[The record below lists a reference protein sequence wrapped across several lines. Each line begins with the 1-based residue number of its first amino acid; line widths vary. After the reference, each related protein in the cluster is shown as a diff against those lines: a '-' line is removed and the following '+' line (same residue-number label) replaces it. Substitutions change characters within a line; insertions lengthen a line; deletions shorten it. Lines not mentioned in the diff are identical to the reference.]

1 MQQEIED
8 YLDGKLDPDAKHA
21 FEIRLLEDPDF
32 EQAYNSARRMRQDLD
47 WLAVGQRVKLAETE
61 FWRQKKAKSRRNIIL
76 FGLVALSLLV
86 VLTLW
91 RRRGTSTPQSTPA
104 PEQND
109 STATLPDRL
118 DPDTLQLKKQPPGG
132 SNVGK
137 KLFAVR
143 FKPYR
148 DESLEPASRGNDTL
162 APLEQFRSMYWDGK
176 YPETLRAFEKLS
188 AYEREN
194 DNNNFLIANALLATG
209 RSKPAV
215 IILEKIVRNNKT
227 RFMAQAQWYLVLAYL
242 NEDRLEDARN
252 LLLEIENDGAF
263 YHRKEARE
271 LLDKLNLI
279 FSTL

>member
-8 YLDGKLDPDAKHA
+8 YLDDKLDPVARQA
-21 FEIRLLEDPDF
+21 FEIRLREDPDL
-32 EQAYNSARRMRQDLD
+32 ERALKTARRLRHDLD
-47 WLAVGQRVKLAETE
+47 WLAVDQQVSHAEVL
-61 FWRQKKAKSRRNIIL
+61 FRQQKKSQNRRNIIL
-76 FGLVALSLLV
+76 IGLLV
-86 VLTLW
+86 TAIAVIFCFW
-91 RRRGTSTPQSTPA
+91 RRGAIYPQPTPMPI
-104 PEQND
+104 D
-109 STATLPDRL
+109 TLVPPPRFRNT
-118 DPDTLQLKKQPPGG
+118 PDTIPLKNEPPGG

-137 KLFAVR
+137 KLFAAR

-148 DESLEPASRGNDTL
+148 DESLEPATRGGDTL
-162 APLEQFRSMYWDGK
+162 APLEEFRRFYWEGK
-176 YPETLRAFEKLS
+176 YAETLRAFEKLS

-209 RSKPAV
+209 KSKPAIV
-215 IILEKIVRNNKT
+215 LLENMVRNDKT

-252 LLLEIENDGAF
+252 LLLEIENKGVF